1 MSHPRMSHFKRA
13 AALFAVSSGTLLQL
27 GNCNIS
33 DYVATTSVTVDP
45 RAVISS
51 LVKGLIIA
59 PVEDLIDRG
68 IDYVFDKLEGDNAA

>member
-1 MSHPRMSHFKRA
+1 MSYPRMSRFKRA
-13 AALFAVSSGTLLQL
+13 AALFVVSSGTLLQL
-27 GNCNIS
+27 GNCNIG

-45 RAVISS
+45 RSVISS

-59 PVEDLIDRG
+59 PIEDLIDRG